1 MLHHRS
7 RPLAAIALL
16 AGFLSGCASISVQPH
31 SESDQAQKP
40 EKIYV
45 AAFSVAHGAF
55 AVDREGAELRD
66 FKTNLRTTLQ
76 TALVADLSRRLI
88 PAAVAPPSGPLTGQ
102 HAWLVRGEFKRVN
115 QGSRL
120 LRGAIGLGAGATKL
134 ETRVQVYDLAT
145 GSDEPFLTFSTTGGS
160 NAEPGAITGVWTNP
174 VTTVLGV
181 GLGGIGNLMH
191 GVTEDS
197 KRTAR
202 EITAVL
208 SDYMFRHHWIDA
220 DDWIHPKEA
229 SPSLP
234 PLPSTSAL

>member
-1 MLHHRS
+1 MRIDRFS
-7 RPLAAIALL
+7 WLAAALGC
-16 AGFLSGCASISVQPH
+16 AGFLAGCASISVEPH
-31 SESDQAQKP
+31 SESNEARKP

-45 AAFSVAHGAF
+45 APFSVAHGDF

-66 FKTNLRTTLQ
+66 FKTDLRASLQ
-76 TALVADLSRRLI
+76 SAMVADLSKRLI
-88 PAAVAPPSGPLTGQ
+88 PADDAPAAGTMMGQ
-102 HAWLVRGEFKRVN
+102 HAWLIRGEFKRVN

-120 LRGAIGLGAGATKL
+120 LRGAIGLGAGATKF
-134 ETRVQVYDLAT
+134 ETRVQVYDLAV
-145 GSDEPFLTFSTTGGS
+145 SDQEPFLTFSTTGGS

-197 KRTAR
+197 RRTAR

-220 DDWIHPKEA
+220 DNWIHPKEA

-234 PLPSTSAL
+234 NLPSSGAI